1 MASGNSYL
9 DEMGMVD
16 LARKTVEDLRK
27 RGISQME
34 LKRLENLLR
43 EGKIGEALLLSTLL
57 RTILDETT
65 PEASQKKLLQL
76 YRALEECCGA
86 LVELSCGLFDMEVWQ
101 HYRAAGYENF
111 EAYCAQ
117 ALGIPA
123 GKIQALKSIKDQ
135 RLPRSRVAG
144 TPEFFS
150 WLFCVADRLA
160 GAKGP
165 ADL

>member
-57 RTILDETT
+57 RTILD
-65 PEASQKKLLQL
+65 
-76 YRALEECCGA
+76 
-86 LVELSCGLFDMEVWQ
+86 
-101 HYRAAGYENF
+101 
-111 EAYCAQ
+111 
-117 ALGIPA
+117 
-123 GKIQALKSIKDQ
+123 
-135 RLPRSRVAG
+135 
-144 TPEFFS
+144 
-150 WLFCVADRLA
+150 
-160 GAKGP
+160 
-165 ADL
+165 